1 MADSVRGR
9 RRRYILVVMALT
21 ALTLATLSQRD
32 GDSGPI
38 GAAGGVAHRIVQPV
52 TDAADSAFGP
62 LHDWWHGFWHH
73 GDVVAENRKL
83 REELQQLLAENSDNT
98 DAVEKL
104 RQLEAYFNQTYW
116 RDYKAT
122 GATVVGDSPGNNETT
137 VTINRGS
144 EAGIRVGMAVV
155 GLGGLIG
162 TILQTWHGGSKVLL
176 INDPSF
182 GAAVRT
188 LIDNRFGT
196 AATDDDGVLRVTFPA
211 NGQPKHLNVHIR
223 VGDEIVTCGC
233 NGSLLPPGIPIGEVN
248 NVSVAFD
255 ASSVKVAVTPTLDL
269 PSLQNVKVILW
280 KPGDETPPTVT
291 EKLAK
296 GTARPTTTTTGP
308 GASTTTIAPGT
319 STTTAKPAGG

>member
-38 GAAGGVAHRIVQPV
+38 GAAGGVAHRVVQPV

-73 GDVVAENRKL
+73 GDVVSQNRKL
-83 REELQQLLAENSDNT
+83 REELQQALAENSGKT
-98 DAVEKL
+98 DAIEKL
-104 RQLEAYFNQTYW
+104 RELDAFFNQTYW
-116 RDYKAT
+116 SDYKST
-122 GATVVGDSPGNNETT
+122 GASVVGDSPGNNETT

-144 EAGIRVGMAVV
+144 ESGVRVGMAVV
-155 GLGGLIG
+155 GVGGLIG

-182 GAAVRT
+182 GVGART
-188 LIDNRFGT
+188 LLDDRFGT
-196 AATDDDGVLRVTFPA
+196 AATDDEGVLRVTFPA
-211 NGQPKHLNVHIR
+211 NGQPKHLSPKIAN
-223 VGDEIVTCGC
+223 GDEIVTCGC
-233 NGSLLPPGIPIGEVN
+233 YGSLLPPGIPIGQVT

-255 ASSVKVAVTPTLDL
+255 ASSVRVAVAPTLDL
-269 PSLQNVKVILW
+269 PSLQYVKVILW
-280 KPGDETPPTVT
+280 KPGDPTQASVT
-291 EKLAK
+291 EKLAE
-296 GTARPTTTTTGP
+296 GAAHPTTTTTTTIP
-308 GASTTTIAPGT
+308 GASTTT
-319 STTTAKPAGG
+319 STTTKTAGG